1 MPDPTGE
8 YSAKEV
14 RLALKAAKG
23 VVQQAAK
30 ALGCTPRTIYNY
42 ADRYVTVQEA
52 MDESRK
58 DLAGEAE
65 GYLVAMMRDREHP
78 RHYDSVKDVL
88 RNYHPDDWSDKK
100 TEQEHSGSL
109 DVSHEVDLSSLT
121 DEQIE
126 RLAEGAPPEEV
137 L

>member
-1 MPDPTGE
+1 MPRTQE
-8 YSAKEV
+8 YTAKEV
-14 RLALKAAKG
+14 ADAIREANG
-23 VVQQAAK
+23 VVQTAANK
-30 ALGCTPRTIYNY
+30 LGCSAKTVYRY
-42 ADRYVTVQEA
+42 ADRYVTVQKA

>member
-1 MPDPTGE
+1 MANPNGD

-14 RLALKAAKG
+14 RLALKAARG
-23 VVQQAAK
+23 VVSQAAE
-30 ALGCTPRTIYNY
+30 ALDCTPRTVYRY

-78 RHYDSVKDVL
+78 KHYKAVKDIA
-88 RNYHPDDWSDKK
+88 RMYHPDYKDEKK
-100 TEQEHSGSL
+100 
-109 DVSHEVDLSSLT
+109 DLNHDGDGFT
-121 DEQIE
+121 VQIN
-126 RLAEGAPPEEV
+126 PPESDD
-137 L
+137 

>member
-1 MPDPTGE
+1 MANPNGD

-14 RLALKAAKG
+14 RLALKAARG
-23 VVQQAAK
+23 VVSQAAE
-30 ALGCTPRTIYNY
+30 ALDCTPRTVYRY

-78 RHYDSVKDVL
+78 KHYKAVKDVL

-100 TEQEHSGSL
+100 LEQEHSSDGFTVKINPP
-109 DVSHEVDLSSLT
+109 DT
-121 DEQIE
+121 DD
-126 RLAEGAPPEEV
+126 
-137 L
+137 